1 VKRKYLGRYI
11 KLSTMDDC
19 VNCGNCVNCDNT
31 SLFGGVLSNILCLW
45 VCSDL
50 TNAAGCYS
58 TDVEKVDKSVNN
70 AAPDRVNMSREFEL
84 NF

>member
-1 VKRKYLGRYI
+1 MKRKYLGRYI

-19 VNCGNCVNCDNT
+19 GNCDHT